1 MEVSSG
7 PARTFLFLQGMASGF
22 FDRLGRDLAARG
34 HRVHRINFN
43 GGDRLFWSLAHAVDY
58 RGAPAQWPAFLEARL
73 DQWAVTDL
81 VLFGDCRPLHKAA
94 IAVAEARGLPVH
106 VAEEGYI
113 RPDWITLEAG
123 GVNDRSSMPRDPAWF
138 LAEAKAVP
146 MPAEPR
152 QVRGSFLRRAVQ
164 DVLYNLASEAMG
176 WRYQA
181 YKTHR
186 PWHPF
191 VEYAGWLKRFAFG
204 RAARVRSAEAVQRLE
219 ASGRPYYFHPLQLD
233 CDYQI
238 REHSPF
244 KRIAPALEAVLASF
258 AAHAPSEALLV
269 IKEHPLDNWLT
280 DWRRMTAAIA
290 RRHGVGDRVVYL
302 EEGHLQSLIS
312 GARGVVTVNSTV
324 GVVALGLGRPTAAL
338 GKAIYDMDRLTF
350 QGGID
355 AFWTDA
361 APPDPVVFE
370 AFRKVVTARTQVNGD
385 FFSEAGLAAA
395 VQGAADRLEAAGPA
409 LRDARAPRA
418 EAACRQA

>member
-1 MEVSSG
+1 M
-7 PARTFLFLQGMASGF
+7 
-22 FDRLGRDLAARG
+22 
-34 HRVHRINFN
+34 
-43 GGDRLFWSLAHAVDY
+43 
-58 RGAPAQWPAFLEARL
+58 
-73 DQWAVTDL
+73 
-81 VLFGDCRPLHKAA
+81 
-94 IAVAEARGLPVH
+94 
-106 VAEEGYI
+106 
-113 RPDWITLEAG
+113 
-123 GVNDRSSMPRDPAWF
+123 
-138 LAEAKAVP
+138 
-146 MPAEPR
+146 
-152 QVRGSFLRRAVQ
+152 
-164 DVLYNLASEAMG
+164 
-176 WRYQA
+176 
-181 YKTHR
+181 
-186 PWHPF
+186 
-191 VEYAGWLKRFAFG
+191 
-204 RAARVRSAEAVQRLE
+204 QRLE